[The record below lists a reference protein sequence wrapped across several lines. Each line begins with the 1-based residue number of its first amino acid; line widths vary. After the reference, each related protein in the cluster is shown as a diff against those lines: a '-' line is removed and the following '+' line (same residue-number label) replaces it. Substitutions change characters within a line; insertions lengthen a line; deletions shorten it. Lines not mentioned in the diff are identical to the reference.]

1 MYNALRYLTIL
12 LLVLLGALI
21 AFFALAPRMVQDA
34 RNPVAEHDPYQISD
48 EASALHQDMIIGDWH
63 ADPLLWRRDLTMR
76 SDVGQVDIPRMIE
89 GNVALQVFTAV
100 TKSPAGQN
108 IVSNQ
113 TDTRDN
119 ITLLAMGQR
128 WPYPTWSSLTERA
141 LYQARKLQR
150 FEEKSD
156 GDLTI
161 IRTRADLETLL
172 EARAG
177 GAKTVGAILG
187 IEGAHALEGDLAN
200 LDRMEAEGIRLIGFH
215 HFFDNEVGGSLHG
228 TSNQGLTD
236 LGRALVAEVDARGM
250 ILDVAHSSIQA
261 VEDILSLTNGPV
273 VLSHGG
279 IKSYCDTARNLPD
292 DLMRRIAEGG
302 GVLGFGFWTSAS
314 CDITPAGL
322 AAGIKVAIDVMGA
335 DHVSLGSDFDGSV
348 TTAFDVAELPAL
360 TQALLDAGLSETQI
374 RKVMGENMLR
384 VLRARLK

>member
-1 MYNALRYLTIL
+1 MYNTLRYFAIFLLIL
-12 LLVLLGALI
+12 FGALI
-21 AFFALAPRMVQDA
+21 AFFAFAPRMVQEA
-34 RNPVAEHDPYQISD
+34 RNPVAGHDSYDVS
-48 EASALHQDMIIGDWH
+48 EAAYALHQDLVIGDWH

-76 SDVGQVDIPRMIE
+76 SDVGQVDIPRLIE

-108 IVSNQ
+108 INSNA

-128 WPYPTWSSLTERA
+128 WPFPTWSSLTERA

-150 FEEKSD
+150 FEDKSN
-156 GDLTI
+156 GDLKI
-161 IRTRADLETLL
+161 IRTRADLEALL
-172 EARAG
+172 EARSAG
-177 GAKTVGAILG
+177 AQTVGAILG

-200 LDRMEAEGIRLIGFH
+200 LDRLETEGIRLIGFH
-215 HFFDNEVGGSLHG
+215 HFFDNELGGSLHG
-228 TSNQGLTD
+228 TSNQGLSD

-250 ILDVAHSSIQA
+250 ILDVAHSSVRA

-292 DLMRRIAEGG
+292 DVMRRIAEGG
-302 GVLGFGFWTSAS
+302 GVLGFGFWVSAS
-314 CDITPAGL
+314 CDISPAGL
-322 AAGIKVAIDVMGA
+322 AAGIKVAIDVMGE

-348 TTAFDVAELPAL
+348 MTAFDVAELPAL
-360 TQALLDAGLSETQI
+360 TQALLDVGLSEAQI
-374 RKVMGENMLR
+374 RKVMGQNMLR
-384 VLRARLK
+384 VLRARLN